1 MGPAAWADDDRPLE
15 ERLLALTDDDGTLGS
30 MVAGMRALVRS
41 PLGRLAMKR
50 FLRVDPEEM
59 AAHVDDF
66 DSLLGV
72 AAEGIRQFTA
82 LGWAPSGLTPVT
94 GVKAAL
100 AQLAE
105 TGSVD
110 DAEQVLADAW
120 DDVLKPAA
128 TLVSRVGTL
137 GLPSEPYNAVFQE
150 RRRLLFK
157 AWEHHRAGAYE
168 ASIPIVYAQ
177 VEGICFDVTDKPFFS
192 TREDRKVQPVDDETL
207 AGLHEALPVARDW
220 FSAGLHH
227 TSLSPDDGSRHG
239 VMHGRALRYDSRLL
253 SVKAFALLLAVM
265 EWARPIAAQLGEW
278 FEAEEFARHAGSHA
292 TDENGRML
300 DRREFRETQ
309 RALRWLSTCQTG
321 WYRNRGGRFRPELLA
336 TVAPALS
343 SEHGLPPE
351 HGVEMRVDDDG
362 HAWWAWRVTPSGL
375 VLGVGASASA
385 PGPKYPGEVPMEWT
399 YEGNRPPA
407 GPPGEDAAWG
417 EGPFEFKANW

>member
-1 MGPAAWADDDRPLE
+1 MGTAPSADDDRPLE
-15 ERLLALTDDDGTLGS
+15 ERLLALTDSDGTLGT

-72 AAEGIRQFTA
+72 TAEGIRQFTA
-82 LGWAPSGLTPVT
+82 LGWAPSGLTPVM
-94 GVKAAL
+94 GVKDAL
-100 AQLAE
+100 AQLAD

-120 DDVLKPAA
+120 DDLLKTAA
-128 TLVSRVGTL
+128 SLVSRVGTL

-168 ASIPIVYAQ
+168 ASVPIVYAQ
-177 VEGICFDVTDKPFFS
+177 VDGICFDVTNKPFFS

-220 FSAGLHH
+220 FSAGLRH

-239 VMHGRALRYDSRLL
+239 VMHGRALRYDNHLL
-253 SVKAFALLLAVM
+253 SVKAFVLLLAVV
-265 EWARPIAAQLGEW
+265 EWARPIATQLGEW
-278 FEAEEFARHAGSHA
+278 FEAEEFARHAGTGD
-292 TDENGRML
+292 TDEGGRMH

-309 RALRWLSTCQTG
+309 SALRWLSTCQTG
-321 WYRNRGGRFRPELLA
+321 WYRNRGGRFRPELLS
-336 TVAPALS
+336 TVTPSFS
-343 SEHGLPPE
+343 SKHGLPAKHE
-351 HGVEMRVDDDG
+351 VEMRVSEDG
-362 HAWWAWRVTPSGL
+362 QAWWAWRVTPSGL
-375 VLGVGASASA
+375 GLARIGDHPPVVGLA
-385 PGPKYPGEVPMEWT
+385 
-399 YEGNRPPA
+399 R
-407 GPPGEDAAWG
+407 
-417 EGPFEFKANW
+417 F